1 MDTPVVLVRDRF
13 DERFP
18 GMSIVMNTLIYE
30 GSKMITA
37 IRMVNGTIV
46 NPCCEKY
53 EIVRLLLNRVSLFL
67 GRDIG

>member
-1 MDTPVVLVRDRF
+1 MDTPVVLVRNSF

-18 GMSIVMNTLIYE
+18 GMSIVMNTLLHGRKKIVA
-30 GSKMITA
+30 A

-67 GRDIG
+67 GRDIR